1 MGKAGG
7 GGHIWPRVV
16 VLFPVVR
23 KGEDG
28 HRAAVGNHRGPGAAL
43 QESRGGP
50 ACACSYF
57 MILQD
62 LVKQWFSHKVSL
74 SYREVLGYFP
84 CFSPFTVVAVRVV
97 RLCACVHACVYMHRK
112 IQISK
117 VLLEII
123 NILLIFSYKITK
135 RELLKQKEFPLKKKV
150 GLKIC
155 I

>member
-1 MGKAGG
+1 MGRAGG
-7 GGHIWPRVV
+7 GGHSWPRVV

-23 KGEDG
+23 QGEDCY
-28 HRAAVGNHRGPGAAL
+28 RAAVGKHSSPWAAL

-50 ACACSYF
+50 AWACSYF

-74 SYREVLGYFP
+74 FHREVLGYFL
-84 CFSPFTVVAVRVV
+84 CFTPFTVVAVRVV
-97 RLCACVHACVYMHRK
+97 RLCVCMCACVYMHRK

-123 NILLIFSYKITK
+123 NILLIFSDKITK
-135 RELLKQKEFPLKKKV
+135 RELLKQKLFPLKKKV

>member
-1 MGKAGG
+1 
-7 GGHIWPRVV
+7 
-16 VLFPVVR
+16 
-23 KGEDG
+23 
-28 HRAAVGNHRGPGAAL
+28 
-43 QESRGGP
+43 
-50 ACACSYF
+50 
-57 MILQD
+57 
-62 LVKQWFSHKVSL
+62 
-74 SYREVLGYFP
+74 
-84 CFSPFTVVAVRVV
+84 
-97 RLCACVHACVYMHRK
+97 MHRK